1 MTSTVMLPN
10 GVTVAQLILV
20 QFVEVRILIGQ
31 PFLSLVEL
39 SNSLKLNL
47 KCPSFSSIIL
57 SRHVVRNCRHKSLL
71 LWWFL
76 PVFLIQE
83 FVFPRRAL
91 SSDEKRFWH
100 DKMFG
105 LSNKCPQSLDTQT
118 LSVSVKDVHY
128 FPYIWLSAVEI
139 RGFSVYIK
147 IDRHYNLLSFF
158 VVIKQ

>member
-47 KCPSFSSIIL
+47 KRPSFSSIIL

-71 LWWFL
+71 L
-76 PVFLIQE
+76 
-83 FVFPRRAL
+83 
-91 SSDEKRFWH
+91 
-100 DKMFG
+100 
-105 LSNKCPQSLDTQT
+105 
-118 LSVSVKDVHY
+118 
-128 FPYIWLSAVEI
+128 
-139 RGFSVYIK
+139 
-147 IDRHYNLLSFF
+147 
-158 VVIKQ
+158 